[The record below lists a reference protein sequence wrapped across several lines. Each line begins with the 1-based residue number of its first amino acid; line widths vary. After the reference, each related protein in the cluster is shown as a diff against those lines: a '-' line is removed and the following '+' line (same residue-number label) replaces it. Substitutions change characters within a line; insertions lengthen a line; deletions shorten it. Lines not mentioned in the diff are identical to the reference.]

1 MSYLIVY
8 MNPSYEW
15 PAVFLYKTKF
25 QIVAMSARLTLG
37 VLVVISVGML
47 SNQAEAQDFNK
58 TFGNVSK
65 SPDDPSNPENIIIKY
80 CVQNANKVA
89 QGYDVIQDLVTSGL
103 VSNSS
108 FGGKTCPQI
117 QAEHERDK
125 IRQDFE
131 NVDPLRNSLG
141 NGTADR

>member
-1 MSYLIVY
+1 MNGRQSTFYITKLQILG
-8 MNPSYEW
+8 MNP
-15 PAVFLYKTKF
+15 
-25 QIVAMSARLTLG
+25 RLTLG
-37 VLVVISVGML
+37 VLVVVSVGML

-58 TFGNVSK
+58 TFGNISK

-80 CVQNANKVA
+80 CIQNANKVA
-89 QGYDVIQDLVTSGL
+89 QGYDVIQDLVKSGL

-108 FGGKTCPQI
+108 FGGKTCPQV

-131 NVDPLRNSLG
+131 NIDPIRNSLD

>member
-1 MSYLIVY
+1 MADTTFYITKLQILG
-8 MNPSYEW
+8 MNP
-15 PAVFLYKTKF
+15 
-25 QIVAMSARLTLG
+25 RLTLG
-37 VLVVISVGML
+37 VLVVVSVGVL

-58 TFGNVSK
+58 TFGNISK

-80 CVQNANKVA
+80 CIQNANKVA
-89 QGYDVIQDLVTSGL
+89 QGYDVIQDLVKSGL
-103 VSNSS
+103 VSNLS
-108 FGGKTCPQI
+108 FGGKTCPQV

-131 NVDPLRNSLG
+131 NIDPIRNSLD

>member
-1 MSYLIVY
+1 
-8 MNPSYEW
+8 MNGRQSS
-15 PAVFLYKTKF
+15 FYKTKF
-25 QIVAMSARLTLG
+25 QIVVMNARLTLG
-37 VLVVISVGML
+37 VLIVISIGMFF
-47 SNQAEAQDFNK
+47 NQTEAQDFNK

-65 SPDDPSNPENIIIKY
+65 GPDDPSNPENIIIKY

-89 QGYDVIQDLVTSGL
+89 QGYDVIQDLVISGL

-108 FGGKTCPQI
+108 FGGKTCPQV

-125 IRQDFE
+125 VRQDFE

>member
-1 MSYLIVY
+1 MNGRQSSFYITRLQILG
-8 MNPSYEW
+8 MNP
-15 PAVFLYKTKF
+15 
-25 QIVAMSARLTLG
+25 RLTLG
-37 VLVVISVGML
+37 VLVVVSVGML

-58 TFGNVSK
+58 TFGNISK

-80 CVQNANKVA
+80 CIQNANKVA
-89 QGYDVIQDLVTSGL
+89 QGYDVIQDLVKSGL

-108 FGGKTCPQI
+108 FGGKTCPQV

-131 NVDPLRNSLG
+131 NIDPIRNSLD
-141 NGTADR
+141 NGTADK

>member
-1 MSYLIVY
+1 
-8 MNPSYEW
+8 MN
-15 PAVFLYKTKF
+15 
-25 QIVAMSARLTLG
+25 ARLTLG

-80 CVQNANKVA
+80 CVQNADKVA

>member
-1 MSYLIVY
+1 
-8 MNPSYEW
+8 MNGRQSS
-15 PAVFLYKTKF
+15 FYKTKF
-25 QIVAMSARLTLG
+25 QIVAMNASVTLG
-37 VLVVISVGML
+37 VLVVISVGMFF
-47 SNQAEAQDFNK
+47 NQTEAQDFSK

-65 SPDDPSNPENIIIKY
+65 GPDDPSNPENIIIKY
-80 CVQNANKVA
+80 CVQNADKVA
-89 QGYDVIQDLVTSGL
+89 QGHDVIQDLVISGL

-108 FGGKTCPQI
+108 FGGKTCPQV

-125 IRQDFE
+125 ARQDFE

>member
-1 MSYLIVY
+1 MNGRQSSFYITRLQILG
-8 MNPSYEW
+8 MNP
-15 PAVFLYKTKF
+15 
-25 QIVAMSARLTLG
+25 RLTLG
-37 VLVVISVGML
+37 VLVVVSVGML

-58 TFGNVSK
+58 TFGNISK

-80 CVQNANKVA
+80 CIQNANKVA
-89 QGYDVIQDLVTSGL
+89 QGYDVIQDLVKSGL

-108 FGGKTCPQI
+108 FGGKTCPQV

-131 NVDPLRNSLG
+131 KIDPIRNSLD

>member
-1 MSYLIVY
+1 
-8 MNPSYEW
+8 MN
-15 PAVFLYKTKF
+15 
-25 QIVAMSARLTLG
+25 ARLTLG
-37 VLVVISVGML
+37 VLVVISIGMFF
-47 SNQAEAQDFNK
+47 NQTEAQDFNK

-65 SPDDPSNPENIIIKY
+65 SPDDPNNPENIIIKY
-80 CVQNANKVA
+80 CVQNADKVA
-89 QGYDVIQDLVTSGL
+89 QGYDVIQDLVISGV

-108 FGGKTCPQI
+108 FGGKTCPQV
-117 QAEHERDK
+117 QAEHELGK

>member
-1 MSYLIVY
+1 MSGRQ
-8 MNPSYEW
+8 SS
-15 PAVFLYKTKF
+15 FYKRKF
-25 QIVAMSARLTLG
+25 QILAMNTRLTLG

-47 SNQAEAQDFNK
+47 SSQAEAQDFNK

-65 SPDDPSNPENIIIKY
+65 SPEDPSNPENLIIKY
-80 CVQNANKVA
+80 CIQNADKVA
-89 QGYDVIQDLVTSGL
+89 QGYDVIQDLVISGL

-108 FGGKTCPQI
+108 FGGKTCPQV

-125 IRQDFE
+125 LRQEFE
-131 NVDPLRNSLG
+131 NIDPIRNSLG

>member
-1 MSYLIVY
+1 
-8 MNPSYEW
+8 MNGRQSS
-15 PAVFLYKTKF
+15 FYKTKF
-25 QIVAMSARLTLG
+25 YILTMNARLTLG
-37 VLVVISVGML
+37 VLVVISVGIL

-65 SPDDPSNPENIIIKY
+65 SPNDPSNPENIIIKY
-80 CVQNANKVA
+80 CIQNADKVA
-89 QGYDVIQDLVTSGL
+89 GGHDVIQDLVISGL

-108 FGGKTCPQI
+108 FGGKTCPQV

-131 NVDPLRNSLG
+131 NIDPLRNSLG
-141 NGTADR
+141 NETTDR

>member
-1 MSYLIVY
+1 MSGRQ
-8 MNPSYEW
+8 SS
-15 PAVFLYKTKF
+15 FYKRKF
-25 QIVAMSARLTLG
+25 QILAMNTRLTLG

-47 SNQAEAQDFNK
+47 SGQAEAQDFNK

-65 SPDDPSNPENIIIKY
+65 SPEDPSNPENMIIKY
-80 CVQNANKVA
+80 CIQNADKVA
-89 QGYDVIQDLVTSGL
+89 QGYDVIQDLVISGL

-108 FGGKTCPQI
+108 FGGKTCPQV

-125 IRQDFE
+125 LRQEFE
-131 NVDPLRNSLG
+131 NIDPIRNSLG

>member
-1 MSYLIVY
+1 
-8 MNPSYEW
+8 MNGLQSS
-15 PAVFLYKTKF
+15 FYKRKF
-25 QIVAMSARLTLG
+25 QIVVMNAKLTLG
-37 VLVVISVGML
+37 VLVVISIGMFF
-47 SNQAEAQDFNK
+47 NQTEAQDFNK

-80 CVQNANKVA
+80 CVQNTDKVA
-89 QGYDVIQDLVTSGL
+89 QGYDVIQDLVISGL
-103 VSNSS
+103 VPNSS

-125 IRQDFE
+125 VRQDFE

>member
-1 MSYLIVY
+1 
-8 MNPSYEW
+8 MNGRQSS
-15 PAVFLYKTKF
+15 FYKTKF
-25 QIVAMSARLTLG
+25 QIVVMNARLTLG
-37 VLVVISVGML
+37 VLIVISIGML
-47 SNQAEAQDFNK
+47 FNQTEAQDFNK

-65 SPDDPSNPENIIIKY
+65 GPDDPSNPENIIIKY

-89 QGYDVIQDLVTSGL
+89 QGYDVIQDLVISGL

-108 FGGKTCPQI
+108 FGGKTCPQV

-125 IRQDFE
+125 VRQDFE

>member
-1 MSYLIVY
+1 MNDRQSSFYITKLQILG
-8 MNPSYEW
+8 MNP
-15 PAVFLYKTKF
+15 
-25 QIVAMSARLTLG
+25 RLTLG
-37 VLVVISVGML
+37 VLVVVSVGML

-58 TFGNVSK
+58 TFGNISK

-80 CVQNANKVA
+80 CIQNANKVA
-89 QGYDVIQDLVTSGL
+89 QGYDVIQDLVKSGL

-108 FGGKTCPQI
+108 FGGKTCPQV

-131 NVDPLRNSLG
+131 KIDPIRNSLD

>member
-1 MSYLIVY
+1 
-8 MNPSYEW
+8 MNGRQSS
-15 PAVFLYKTKF
+15 FYKTKF
-25 QIVAMSARLTLG
+25 QIMVMNARLTLG
-37 VLVVISVGML
+37 VLIVISIGMFF
-47 SNQAEAQDFNK
+47 NQTEAQDFNK

-65 SPDDPSNPENIIIKY
+65 GPDDPSNPENIIIKY

-89 QGYDVIQDLVTSGL
+89 QGYDVIQDLVISGL

-108 FGGKTCPQI
+108 FGGKTCPQV

-125 IRQDFE
+125 VRQEFE

>member
-1 MSYLIVY
+1 

-25 QIVAMSARLTLG
+25 QIVAMNARLTLG

-80 CVQNANKVA
+80 CVQNADKVA

>member
-1 MSYLIVY
+1 MNGRQSSFYITKLQILG
-8 MNPSYEW
+8 MNP
-15 PAVFLYKTKF
+15 
-25 QIVAMSARLTLG
+25 RLTLG
-37 VLVVISVGML
+37 VLVVVSVGML

-58 TFGNVSK
+58 TFGNISK

-80 CVQNANKVA
+80 CIQNANKVA
-89 QGYDVIQDLVTSGL
+89 QGYDVIQDLVKSGL

-108 FGGKTCPQI
+108 FGGKTCPQV

-131 NVDPLRNSLG
+131 KIDPIRNSLD

>member
-1 MSYLIVY
+1 
-8 MNPSYEW
+8 MN
-15 PAVFLYKTKF
+15 
-25 QIVAMSARLTLG
+25 ARLTLG
-37 VLVVISVGML
+37 VLVVISIGMFF
-47 SNQAEAQDFNK
+47 NQTEAQDFNK

-65 SPDDPSNPENIIIKY
+65 SPDDPNNPENIIIKY

-89 QGYDVIQDLVTSGL
+89 QGYDVIQDLVISRL

-108 FGGKTCPQI
+108 FGGKTCPQV
-117 QAEHERDK
+117 QAEHELDK

>member
-1 MSYLIVY
+1 MADSFPFIKQSPNL
-8 MNPSYEW
+8 
-15 PAVFLYKTKF
+15 
-25 QIVAMSARLTLG
+25 AMDARLTLG

-47 SNQAEAQDFNK
+47 SSQAEAQDFNK

-65 SPDDPSNPENIIIKY
+65 SPEDPSNPENIIIKY
-80 CVQNANKVA
+80 CIQNADKVA
-89 QGYDVIQDLVTSGL
+89 QGYDVIQDLVISGL

-108 FGGKTCPQI
+108 FNGKTCPQV

-131 NVDPLRNSLG
+131 NIDPLKNALG
-141 NGTADR
+141 NGTTGG